1 MISPTCSN
9 KGVRAHAIR
18 STLRQ
23 FWLLLPLGLGYFLY
37 TIPGSLRSFM
47 KPSPDSQE
55 HAYFLLYDG
64 GKPLFLLF
72 GTAVFALLTAFCLFR
87 FLFSEPATGAYF
99 SLGVRR
105 GTLFRIR
112 YGIGA
117 GILTAGI
124 LPPMLISLLLNLI
137 KNISHAALLLE
148 RWGYVALLLWL
159 TAMVIYTLTV
169 LVCTLC
175 GSFAE
180 AAIYTLLLIAAPN
193 LLGWAA
199 GSLIYGLMPGAPF
212 DAGSGRFLDSSMFTV
227 ALPARYVSSL
237 LERSVPFG
245 PFTFASG
252 DLYQFDYISLEKDS
266 PYGTA
271 SPTWGLPIAWLL
283 VTIAAALLSAFL
295 FQRRRAESA
304 GFACRSRVLGL
315 SASILLGLCVCA
327 AFQNDAFSLSL
338 RIVLGLAG
346 SAAALLLAGLT
357 AFRGPRRLFHGK
369 QWIALPAA
377 FGGIAALVL
386 ILYTGCFGRSY
397 YIPAAEDIQS
407 VQISYN
413 GDPNFADIYSS
424 MSGDS
429 SFYKA
434 MTEECTSQHDLALIT
449 ELHRELSRL
458 HPEKGARKNAESYED
473 TILYGPVSLQ
483 YTLKNGQKIVR
494 NYRTLPVRMK
504 EMLLR
509 LDELDSQRA
518 FVADRIR
525 RILLEGQAEVL
536 LSDTYMQ
543 NQLSLPL
550 SLEEES
556 ELAEC
561 LIADLAGQTTEE
573 HFFPSSDAEA
583 ILHISMGEET
593 WWLYSDASMAFSL
606 NDAYPQTLAFLRQR
620 DVLPSAEPP
629 AFLRAE
635 LFLITPIP
643 TFEYFQGEDLFLQ
656 IRLDYGFFHDVLI
669 NNGAQISADQLA
681 DILPR
686 LRSCWYASREVYLVR
701 LAVPNDTDVTGDM
714 DAESMMGGDSHSMQ
728 EKEKYIYKFLPADE
742 APDSLLGY
750 LS

>member
-37 TIPGSLRSFM
+37 MIPGSLVSFM

-64 GKPLFLLF
+64 GKPLFLLY
-72 GTAVFALLTAFCLFR
+72 GAAAFALLTAFCLFR
-87 FLFSEPATGAYF
+87 FLLSEPASGAYF

-105 GTLFRIR
+105 KTLFRIR

-137 KNISHAALLLE
+137 KNHTHIALLLE
-148 RWGYVALLLWL
+148 RWGYVTLLLWL
-159 TAMVIYTLTV
+159 EAMVIYTLTV

-175 GSFAE
+175 GTLAE
-180 AAIYTLLLIAAPN
+180 TTVYTLLLIAAPN
-193 LLGWAA
+193 LLGWAI

-212 DAGSGRFLDSSMFTV
+212 DGGGGSFLSSPVFQV
-227 ALPARYVSSL
+227 DLRVPYVSSL
-237 LERSVPFG
+237 LARSIPFG
-245 PFTFASG
+245 PFTFP
-252 DLYQFDYISLEKDS
+252 FDELSRFSFISLEKDY
-266 PYGTA
+266 PYGNA
-271 SPTWGLPIAWLL
+271 SPTWGLPVVWLI
-283 VTIAAALLSAFL
+283 VTIAAALLAAFL
-295 FQRRRAESA
+295 FRRRKAESA
-304 GFACRSRVLGL
+304 GFACQSRVLGL
-315 SASILLGLCVCA
+315 SASILLGLCACA

-338 RIVLGLAG
+338 RIVLGLAAA
-346 SAAALLLAGLT
+346 AAALLLAGLA

-369 QWIALPAA
+369 QWFALPAA
-377 FGGIAALVL
+377 FGGIAAVVLV
-386 ILYTGCFGRSY
+386 LYTGCLGRSY
-397 YIPAAEDIQS
+397 YIPAVEDIQS

-669 NNGAQISADQLA
+669 NNGAQISADQFT

-686 LRSCWYASREVYLVR
+686 LRSCWYASREVYVVR
-701 LAVPNDTDVTGDM
+701 LTVPNDTNVIGETDT
-714 DAESMMGGDSHSMQ
+714 ENIMGGASSSTQ
-728 EKEKYIYKFLPADE
+728 EKEKYVYKFLPADE
-742 APDSLLGY
+742 ASDFLPE
-750 LS
+750 

>member
-1 MISPTCSN
+1 MTSPTCSN
-9 KGVRAHAIR
+9 KGVRAHAIL

-47 KPSPDSQE
+47 KPSPAS
-55 HAYFLLYDG
+55 YYLLFG
-64 GKPLFLLF
+64 SMPLFLLF
-72 GTAVFALLTAFCLFR
+72 GAAIFALLTAFCLFR

-137 KNISHAALLLE
+137 KNSSHAAFLLE
-148 RWGYVALLLWL
+148 RWGYVTLLLWL
-159 TAMVIYTLTV
+159 AAMVIYTLTV

-180 AAIYTLLLIAAPN
+180 ATVYTLLLIATPN

-212 DAGSGRFLDSSMFTV
+212 DAGSSRFLDSSMFTV
-227 ALPARYVSSL
+227 DLPNRYISSL

-252 DLYQFDYISLEKDS
+252 DLYQFHYISLEKDS

-304 GFACRSRVLGL
+304 GFTCRSRVLGL
-315 SASILLGLCVCA
+315 SASILLGLCACA
-327 AFQNDAFSLSL
+327 AFQNDAFTLPL
-338 RIVLGLAG
+338 RILLGLAG
-346 SAAALLLAGLT
+346 SAAALLLAGLA

-424 MSGDS
+424 MSGGS
-429 SFYKA
+429 SFYEA
-434 MTEECTSQHDLALIT
+434 MTEGCTSQHDLALVT
-449 ELHRELSRL
+449 ELHRELARL
-458 HPEKGARKNAESYED
+458 RPEKGARKTAEFYED
-473 TILYGPVSLQ
+473 TILYGPVRLQ
-483 YTLKNGQKIVR
+483 YTLKSGKKVVR

-525 RILLEGQAEVL
+525 RNLLENQAEAL
-536 LSDTYMQ
+536 LTDTYLQ
-543 NQLSLPL
+543 NQQSLPL
-550 SLEEES
+550 SLEEKS

-561 LIADLAGQTTEE
+561 LITDLTGQTTEE

-593 WWLYSDASMAFSL
+593 WWLYSDTSMAFSL

-643 TFEYFQGEDLFLQ
+643 TFENFHGEDLFLQ
-656 IRLDYGFFHDVLI
+656 IRPDYRGFPYDFLI
-669 NNGAQISADQLA
+669 NNGAQIPAGQLA
-681 DILPR
+681 DLLPR

-701 LAVPNDTDVTGDM
+701 LTVPNDTDVTGDT
-714 DAESMMGGDSHSMQ
+714 DAESMMGGDSHSTQ
-728 EKEKYIYKFLPADE
+728 KKEKYIYKFLPADE
-742 APDSLLGY
+742 APDSLLEY